1 MNITRENIDELNAV
15 LKIQIEKTD
24 YEGRVDEVL
33 KDYRKKAQIPGF
45 RPGKV
50 PAGLVK
56 KMYGTAVL
64 VEEVN
69 KLISDSLQNY
79 FEQEKLEILG
89 EPLPSEN
96 ENTDIDWK
104 NQESFEFS
112 FDLGLSPEL
121 DIKLSKRDKFTFYQ
135 IEVDKESRDNY
146 INNYARRFGEF
157 QNVNEVEDDEMLT
170 GTFNQADEDGNV
182 LENGISKEN
191 ASIALNM
198 LKDEGIKGMFKGAK
212 LNDIVTFDL
221 KKAYPNETEIATLL
235 GIEKEAVAEMQPTFQ
250 FTITEIKKFVPHE
263 LNQDLFDQVYGE
275 NSVASLEEFEQK
287 VEEEIKAS
295 YDKDSDYRFS
305 VDAKKKLIKKFNPDL
320 PNEFLKRWLF
330 EVNKEKF
337 TKEDIDKDYDKFV
350 EDLQWQLIKN
360 KIIKEQEIKVEAA
373 DVKESAKELARYQFQ
388 QYGLFNLGEDH
399 IDNYANEIL
408 KKQDD
413 ANRLFEKVAEDK
425 VMAFVKEAVKLDEK
439 SISLDDFNK
448 LFEKD

>member
-388 QYGLFNLGEDH
+388 QYGLFNLGEEH

-408 KKQDD
+408 KKQD
-413 ANRLFEKVAEDK
+413 NENCFSTKVAEDK